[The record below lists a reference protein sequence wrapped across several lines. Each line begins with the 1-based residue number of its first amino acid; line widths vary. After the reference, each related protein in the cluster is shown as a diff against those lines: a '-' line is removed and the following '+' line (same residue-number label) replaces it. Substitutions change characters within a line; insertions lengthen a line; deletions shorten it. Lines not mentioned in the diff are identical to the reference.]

1 MDYEK
6 WEAEGQKIQ
15 AELNR
20 VDEQWRQARIDGEK
34 EAYARLEDKYNRL
47 LEQSQDHMKKMPPRS
62 EIPPK

>member
-34 EAYARLEDKYNRL
+34 EAYARLEDEYNRL

-62 EIPPK
+62 ESPPK